1 MDVFTLDKT
10 SVASVSDG
18 KLIFELP
25 ANRINI
31 MIPLT
36 AANENKISA
45 YTNYLCV
52 HNTCDT

>member
-25 ANRINI
+25 ANRIYI
-31 MIPLT
+31 MIQLT
-36 AANENKISA
+36 AANRNIISA
-45 YTNYLCV
+45 YNFSNV
-52 HNTCDT
+52 